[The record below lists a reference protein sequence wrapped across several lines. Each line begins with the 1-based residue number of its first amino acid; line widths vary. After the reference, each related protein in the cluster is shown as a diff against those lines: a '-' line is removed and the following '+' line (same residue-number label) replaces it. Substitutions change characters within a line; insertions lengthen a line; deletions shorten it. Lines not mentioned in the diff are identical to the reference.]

1 MITVHNLPA
10 KHLCLHLLVNFLV
23 DTGNKA
29 AVRVP
34 PKPLLQ
40 TEQAQTPQP
49 LLAGHIFPPPSYLS
63 GFPALDSL
71 KFISQGSETAC
82 FLSDPLL

>member
-1 MITVHNLPA
+1 MIIVYNSPA

-23 DTGNKA
+23 DIGNKA

-40 TEQAQTPQP
+40 TEQVQTPQP
-49 LLAGHIFPPPSYLS
+49 PPAGHIFLPPAILV
-63 GFPALDSL
+63 A
-71 KFISQGSETAC
+71 
-82 FLSDPLL
+82 FLLWIHSNL